1 MQQYG
6 KDATLDG
13 TGTITAGTALPAM
26 ALAASTTTVGYSVD
40 GISNGSCGPGTF
52 CLGYGDNFYAGDFNG
67 DGKTDLLRVSGNQN
81 GWADLWISNGSSFT
95 VYAVSSGGCGPGT
108 WCLGFGD
115 KFYVGDF
122 NGDGK
127 ADLFHQG
134 CCVTNGQAELWISTG
149 TSFTVSGISTG
160 GKCGPGTWCLGY
172 GDKFY
177 VGDFN
182 GDGKADL
189 FRLGCCVTNG
199 QAELWIS
206 TGTSFT
212 VYGFFTGGECAEVSS
227 LPVHG
232 AISFLGDFNGDGKA
246 DLFRLG
252 CCVTNGQAELW

>member
-52 CLGYGDNFYAGDFNG
+52 CLGYGDNFY
-67 DGKTDLLRVSGNQN
+67 
-81 GWADLWISNGSSFT
+81 
-95 VYAVSSGGCGPGT
+95 
-108 WCLGFGD
+108 
-115 KFYVGDF
+115 VGDF

-149 TSFTVSGISTG
+149 TSFTVYGISTG
-160 GKCGPGTWCLGY
+160 GQCGPGTWCLGY

-177 VGDFN
+177 AGDFN

-189 FRLGCCVTNG
+189 FRLGC
-199 QAELWIS
+199 
-206 TGTSFT
+206 
-212 VYGFFTGGECAEVSS
+212 
-227 LPVHG
+227 
-232 AISFLGDFNGDGKA
+232 
-246 DLFRLG
+246 
-252 CCVTNGQAELW
+252 

>member
-149 TSFTVSGISTG
+149 TSFFVYDIISGG
-160 GKCGPGTWCLGY
+160 RCGPGTWCLGF
-172 GDKFY
+172 GDNFY

-189 FRLGCCVTNG
+189 FRRGRCVTNG

-206 TGTSFT
+206 TGASFT
-212 VYGFFTGGECAEVSS
+212 VYGISTGGQCG
-227 LPVHG
+227 PG
-232 AISFLGDFNGDGKA
+232 TWCLGYGDK
-246 DLFRLG
+246 FY
-252 CCVTNGQAELW
+252 